1 MLDPKAIERE
11 NSKEVADEPQRSLDL
26 GHRSRRQGGLMGYL
40 RDLAFGTHFGAFPM
54 IALVGFVTYAL
65 ILTTAT
71 LALVKRWSKWLRRVP
86 LKVHRRMGIL
96 AILLATLHLLMGVS
110 AYV

>member
-1 MLDPKAIERE
+1 
-11 NSKEVADEPQRSLDL
+11 
-26 GHRSRRQGGLMGYL
+26 MGFFN
-40 RDLAFGTHFGAFPM
+40 DLAFGTYLGPFPVV
-54 IALVGFVTYAL
+54 ALVGFVTYAL

-71 LALVKRWSKWLRRVP
+71 LALGKRWSKLLRRVP